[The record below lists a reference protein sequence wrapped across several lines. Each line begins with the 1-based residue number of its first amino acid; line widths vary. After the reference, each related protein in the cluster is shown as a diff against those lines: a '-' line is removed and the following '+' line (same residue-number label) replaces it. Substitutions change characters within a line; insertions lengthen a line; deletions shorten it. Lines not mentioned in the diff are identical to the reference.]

1 MTTSGEGMAGYY
13 RKTSFLP
20 LSMPAEKRQQ
30 CPHPQRN
37 DPMPSPV
44 TTIPAAA
51 HDVALHHFESLF
63 SFETDCWDVHDAIA
77 RGQQD
82 FVLLDA
88 RSHELYAQG
97 HVPGAISL
105 PHAKIVASK
114 LSAYSADTLF
124 VVYCAGPHCN
134 GAHRAA
140 IRLARLGRQV
150 KLMIG
155 GITGWQDEGF
165 ELERAPAFPDVSE
178 VAATR

>member
-1 MTTSGEGMAGYY
+1 
-13 RKTSFLP
+13 
-20 LSMPAEKRQQ
+20 
-30 CPHPQRN
+30 
-37 DPMPSPV
+37 MPSHV

-51 HDVALHHFESLF
+51 HDVALHHFESSLG
-63 SFETDCWDVHDAIA
+63 FETDCWDVHDAIA

-88 RSHELYAQG
+88 RSHELYEQG

-114 LSAYSADTLF
+114 LSAYAADTLF

-140 IRLARLGRQV
+140 MRLARLGRPV

-165 ELERAPAFPDVSE
+165 ALERGQDAG
-178 VAATR
+178 VALHVEPSLLG